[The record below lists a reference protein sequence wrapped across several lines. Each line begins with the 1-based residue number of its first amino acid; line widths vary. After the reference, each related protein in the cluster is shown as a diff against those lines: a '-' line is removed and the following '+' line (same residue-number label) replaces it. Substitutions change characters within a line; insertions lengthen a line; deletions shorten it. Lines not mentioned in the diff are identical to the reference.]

1 MKRRLKKPVVYS
13 LYGLG
18 VAFILVGLIMI
29 NGADKKGA
37 SMKDYNYAYNI
48 LSKLTL
54 PTVNQSVTLARPYTD
69 PNISIVKDYY
79 DYKAESDR
87 QENSLIY
94 YEDTY
99 IQSTGVSYSNGDIFN
114 VVAVLEGTVKS
125 VVQSDLLGNTI
136 TIEHDG
142 ATSVYQSLSEISVA
156 EGEVVEQGTIIGKSG
171 TSNISSELN
180 NHLYFELIVDGVS
193 VNPEE
198 YYDKEL

>member
-18 VAFILVGLIMI
+18 AAFILVGLIMI
-29 NGADKKGA
+29 NGAEKKGA

-54 PTVNQSVTLARPYTD
+54 PTVSQSVTLARPYTD
-69 PNISIVKDYY
+69 PTISIVKDYY

-87 QENSLIY
+87 QENALIY

-99 IQSTGVSYSNGDIFN
+99 IQSTGVSYSNGDTFN

-125 VVQSDLLGNTI
+125 VVQSDLLGSTI

-142 ATSVYQSLSEISVA
+142 ATSIYQSLSEISVA